1 MPIST
6 DTRQFAQGLLLGVFA
21 MVLVGG
27 SVAVSELLGD
37 APLFTAQ
44 AIRYGA
50 AAALL
55 LLLSRVAGVEIVRP
69 RGHEWLWLGGIAATG
84 LVLFNVAVVRGVAHA
99 EPAAIAV
106 AVACVP
112 VVIGLIGPLLDGQR
126 PARRVVMAAVV
137 ITMGGVIVEG
147 TGRTDAA
154 GIAWAVITLLCEAA
168 FTLLAIPVLRRQGA
182 WGVSV
187 HTVWIATIML
197 VVLGLLT
204 EGPDA
209 AMRLRADHW
218 AAIGYLAGLVT
229 AVAFVCWYSSVAIVG
244 AGRAGLLTGVAP
256 PAAAIAGALSVGQ
269 LPALPVWLGMGVVC
283 VGLGIGLAS
292 RRRIAPVQH
301 GQAAGSR
308 AAVLSQAGTPL
319 SWTSERSE

>member
-1 MPIST
+1 MST
-6 DTRQFAQGLLLGVFA
+6 DTRRFAQGLLLGVLA

-27 SVAVSELLGD
+27 SVAVSEILGD
-37 APLFTAQ
+37 APLFTVQ

-69 RGHEWLWLGGIAATG
+69 RGHEWLWLSGIAATG
-84 LVLFNVAVVRGVAHA
+84 LVLFNLAVVRGVAHA

-106 AVACVP
+106 AIACVP
-112 VVIGLIGPLLDGQR
+112 VIIGLIGPLLDGQR

-137 ITMGGVIVEG
+137 VTMGGVIVEG

-168 FTLLAIPVLRRQGA
+168 FTLLAIPVLRRQGV

-218 AAIGYLAGLVT
+218 AAIGYLAVLVT

-256 PAAAIAGALSVGQ
+256 PAAATASALSIGQ

-292 RRRIAPVQH
+292 RRPVVPVPQT
-301 GQAAGSR
+301 QAAGSR
-308 AAVLSQAGTPL
+308 AAVLSQAGAPL

>member
-1 MPIST
+1 MFPET
-6 DTRQFAQGLLLGVFA
+6 HRFARGLLLGVFA

-27 SVAVSELLGD
+27 SVAVSEVLGD

-55 LLLSRVAGVEIVRP
+55 LLLSRIAGVEIVRP
-69 RGHEWLWLGGIAATG
+69 RGHEWFWLVGIAATG
-84 LVLFNVAVVRGVAHA
+84 LVLFNVAVVRGVVHA

-126 PARRVVMAAVV
+126 PARQVVMAAVV
-137 ITMGGVIVEG
+137 VTVGGIIVEG

-154 GIAWAVITLLCEAA
+154 GIAWALVTLVCEAA

-197 VVLGLLT
+197 VVLGVLT
-204 EGPDA
+204 EGARRRHASSCRPLGGDRVSRSA
-209 AMRLRADHW
+209 RNRCRLCVLVLQRCDRRCRSGGPADRSRSPRRCYSGRTERRP
-218 AAIGYLAGLVT
+218 APRVAGL
-229 AVAFVCWYSSVAIVG
+229 AWHG
-244 AGRAGLLTGVAP
+244 
-256 PAAAIAGALSVGQ
+256 
-269 LPALPVWLGMGVVC
+269 
-283 VGLGIGLAS
+283 
-292 RRRIAPVQH
+292 RRIRAPKC
-301 GQAAGSR
+301 
-308 AAVLSQAGTPL
+308 TC
-319 SWTSERSE
+319 

>member
-1 MPIST
+1 
-6 DTRQFAQGLLLGVFA
+6 

-27 SVAVSELLGD
+27 SVAVSEILGD

-112 VVIGLIGPLLDGQR
+112 LVIGLIGPLLDGQR

-137 ITMGGVIVEG
+137 VTMGGVIVEG
-147 TGRTDAA
+147 TGRTDAT

-168 FTLLAIPVLRRQGA
+168 FTLLAIPMLRRQGA

-197 VVLGLLT
+197 VALGLLT

-244 AGRAGLLTGVAP
+244 AGQAGLLTGVAP
-256 PAAAIAGALSVGQ
+256 PAAAIAGALSIGQ

-292 RRRIAPVQH
+292 RRRVGPVQVT
-301 GQAAGSR
+301 QAAGVRGFR
-308 AAVLSQAGTPL
+308 A
-319 SWTSERSE
+319 ERA

>member
-1 MPIST
+1 LPIE
-6 DTRQFAQGLLLGVFA
+6 TRRFARGLLLGVFA

-27 SVAVSELLGD
+27 SVAVSEILGD

-55 LLLSRVAGVEIVRP
+55 LLLSRVAGVDIVRP
-69 RGHEWLWLGGIAATG
+69 RGGEWLWLGGIAATG

-126 PARRVVMAAVV
+126 PARRVVIAAVV
-137 ITMGGVIVEG
+137 VTMGGVIVEG
-147 TGRTDAA
+147 TGRTDAT
-154 GIAWAVITLLCEAA
+154 GIAWALVTLLCEAA
-168 FTLLAIPVLRRQGA
+168 FTLLAIPVLRRHGA

-187 HTVWIATIML
+187 HTVWIATVLL
-197 VVLGLLT
+197 VLLGVLT
-204 EGPDA
+204 EGPEA
-209 AMRLRADHW
+209 AMRLRAEHW

-256 PAAAIAGALSVGQ
+256 PAAAIAGALSIGQ
-269 LPALPVWLGMGVVC
+269 FPALPVWLGMGVVC
-283 VGLGIGLAS
+283 VGLVIGLAS
-292 RRRIAPVQH
+292 RRRTLL
-301 GQAAGSR
+301 GQETQPAVSKRFRPSSAAI
-308 AAVLSQAGTPL
+308 VTD
-319 SWTSERSE
+319 E